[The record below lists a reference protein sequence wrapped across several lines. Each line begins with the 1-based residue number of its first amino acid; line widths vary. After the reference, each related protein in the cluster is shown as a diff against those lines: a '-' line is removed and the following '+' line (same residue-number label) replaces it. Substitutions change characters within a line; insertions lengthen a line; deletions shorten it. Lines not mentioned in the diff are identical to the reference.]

1 MSETKTRVGNRGLWL
16 FLALL
21 LALSLSLFVI
31 PAYIIRPFT
40 HQSERGLSLA
50 IAVKKMAP
58 ALTLAFLAALLAT
71 AWVLWRRSS
80 KWLRGALVTAVL
92 LSAASS
98 LMVRQNYFE
107 WMFNPIKTAGFVSPS
122 EAHLA
127 DKEMV
132 MAVTIGNETRAYP
145 IVQMAYHHILNDTVG
160 GVPIA
165 VTY

>member
-1 MSETKTRVGNRGLWL
+1 MSETKMSETKTRVGNRGLWL

-92 LSAASS
+92 LSAASA

-107 WMFNPIKTAGFVSPS
+107 WMFNPDQDRRLR
-122 EAHLA
+122 LA
-127 DKEMV
+127 LGC
-132 MAVTIGNETRAYP
+132 APRRQGNGDGR
-145 IVQMAYHHILNDTVG
+145 HHWE
-160 GVPIA
+160 
-165 VTY
+165 